1 MSATSVLRTEKIYQI
16 RAILEPILR
25 PKVGAKLGVWA
36 FERIVLLVAGLLKAG
51 DAATPARI
59 AAAAET
65 LGITNASAE
74 SIERR
79 VRRLENDPRLTA
91 ALCFHP
97 LAKAWLAL
105 GKPKELILVVD
116 PTTQDDRLVLL
127 SVGVWYRGRTL
138 PLVWAL
144 WPGQIPLK
152 KEQGATGFWQRVG
165 EVLSAVREIVPA
177 GVEIIVLADSAFGCP
192 AFTDQITAMGAHWHY
207 VVRVQ
212 ETVRCRDHQGKVQPV
227 NTLVPVRSSSQ
238 RTQHAKLRGE
248 VFKKQ
253 GWREASVV
261 VWWGRKHKKRLCLV
275 SDLRPRWDLVSLY
288 RRRYGIEA
296 SFRDL
301 KSGGWHFEQGQV
313 RDLAHVSVLLVGIAI
328 ATWLTVCAGASL
340 VRKYLEQARQSQSC
354 RLTPSPASKQ
364 SLFQWGRRAWERH
377 FLGRAVIDL
386 LSLLGLSA
394 PGLPDQEISC
404 SWKQQINQAYGRAYV
419 FHAHA

>member
-1 MSATSVLRTEKIYQI
+1 ML
-16 RAILEPILR
+16 
-25 PKVGAKLGVWA
+25 GAWA
-36 FERIVLLVAGLLKAG
+36 FERLVLLVAGLLKAG

-65 LGITNASAE
+65 LGITNATAE

-79 VRRLENDPRLTA
+79 VRRLENDPHLTA

-105 GKPKELILVVD
+105 GKPMELVLVVD

-165 EVLSAVREIVPA
+165 EVLEAVREIVPP

-192 AFTDQITAMGAHWHY
+192 AFTDQVTAMGPRWHY

-212 ETVRCRDHQGKVQPV
+212 ESVRCRDHQGKVQAIS
-227 NTLVPVRSSSQ
+227 TLVPVRSSPVRTY

-253 GWREASVV
+253 GWRAASVV

-313 RDLAHVSVLLVGIAI
+313 RNLAHVSVLLVGIAI
-328 ATWLTVCAGASL
+328 ATWLTVCAGASAA
-340 VRKYLEQARQSQSC
+340 VAYLEHARQSC
-354 RLTPSPASKQ
+354 RRTPGRESKQ
-364 SLFQWGRRAWERH
+364 SLFQLGRRAWERH
-377 FLGRAVIDL
+377 FVGRDSVDL
-386 LSLLGLSA
+386 LSWLGLTA
-394 PGLPDQEISC
+394 PEPAGLPDFGMRC
-404 SWKQQINQAYGRAYV
+404 SWKQQITQAYGKAYV
-419 FHAHA
+419 FHG